1 MYDPL
6 NREPAVNPNEVRAG
20 ACALFGFIGT
30 IAIIVIIGLA
40 WFVFFNPSAKPMGDS
55 SVTETEPT
63 PGPTQTLVAAG
74 DSIPS
79 GPLEFGVFFLN
90 VTAPCNGQASAT
102 LTKGGKP
109 LAPQAPV
116 EFNVWVNGNST
127 AFNRTITAGQQQ
139 LDFNAA
145 PTCVSG
151 GTIRFRAKIGN
162 DEIARAFYNSGLPVN
177 TAAGKSAMGS
187 MQVDT
192 EQYPNLVTY
201 FGLTG
206 SDGSAT
212 RLSGAT
218 QTQVMQDGSQVSNF
232 TMSFIDP
239 NADPVTVALLL
250 DVSGSMSG
258 EPLTHARQAAL
269 DFINALGPKD
279 SACIYSFSTGVKQNQ
294 KCTTDRKAATAAL
307 NNLTASGN
315 TALHDALVAVAADH
329 AGRPGRQAII
339 VLSDGADTASKANMN
354 DALGKIKQ
362 TNVPL
367 FAVGL
372 KNKDM
377 NSAILRQLAS
387 TNGGTYLEAPTSA
400 DLKGLYSKLQSQL
413 KNQYRVDF
421 KSLYPDRKSGTISV
435 RLTMSDQTLESSRT
449 FFAK

>member
-1 MYDPL
+1 MNDPL
-6 NREPAVNPNEVRAG
+6 NREPAVNPNEVRSG
-20 ACALFGFIGT
+20 ACALLGFVGT
-30 IAIIVIIGLA
+30 IAIIVIIGLV
-40 WFVFFNPSAKPMGDS
+40 WFLYFNPSAKPMGNS
-55 SVTETEPT
+55 SATETEPT

-74 DSIPS
+74 NPIPS
-79 GPLEFGVFFLN
+79 GPLEFGVFILN

-102 LTKGGKP
+102 LNKGGQP

-127 AFNRTITAGQQQ
+127 AFNRMISAGQHQ

-145 PTCVSG
+145 PTCASG

-162 DEIARAFYNSGLPVN
+162 DEIARAFYNSGLP
-177 TAAGKSAMGS
+177 TKDAGKSGMGS
-187 MQVDT
+187 MQVDA
-192 EQYPNLVTY
+192 EQYPDLVTY

-279 SACIYSFSTGVKQNQ
+279 SACIYSFSTAVKQNQ
-294 KCTTDRKAATAAL
+294 RCTTDRKAATAAVNTL
-307 NNLTASGN
+307 AAAGN
-315 TALHDALVAVAADH
+315 TALYDALVAVAADH

-367 FAVGL
+367 FTVGL
-372 KNKDM
+372 KNKDL
-377 NSAILRQLAS
+377 NSTILRQLAS
-387 TNGGTYLEAPTSA
+387 ANGGTYLEAPTSA
-400 DLKGLYSKLQSQL
+400 DLKGLYSKLQTQL